1 MKIVIIGAGISGC
14 GAYLAL
20 KKHLPRP
27 APPAE
32 DHTYTIYEAYD
43 TAKDTTF
50 RERPAHGDTH
60 SSTLIVGGGLGVCP
74 NGLGVLARLDE
85 SLVRDVVR
93 AGYPVSHFK
102 MQSSYGWE
110 LFRGSAAGSREP
122 VMNTVSMSR
131 HALWRCLR
139 DRIPDDIIFNKR
151 VSEVVANADGRN
163 IVRFADGS
171 PPIEA
176 DLVIGADGLKSTAK
190 NALFQE
196 NTGDPYPPQYEGF
209 VGVGGFVPVSPD
221 IKTHVESG
229 TMTFTLGG
237 NGFFGY
243 AFSSSSPDDPNRD
256 SPSHVP
262 EPGNTV
268 MWWSTYSIPTSP
280 DPKTINKDDISH
292 QLRQRHHNWHDPV
305 IQKIIESVTVESMY
319 PVWTTPELPTWERDG
334 VILLG
339 DAAHALPPNSGQ
351 GASQALED
359 VESFSLFLSHY
370 LRKAYR
376 DPLPT
381 QITTEKEAIKLAAKK
396 HMDLRLPRVKS
407 ILQEAKRTQSRRR
420 QMSLLEEL
428 IMYFAI
434 WVTGLFANSKRAS
447 RERFDYNVAEEVE
460 RVLESEG

>member
-14 GAYLAL
+14 GAYIAL

-50 RERPAHGDTH
+50 RERPAHGETH

-85 SLVRDVVR
+85 SLARDVVR

-196 NTGDPYPPQYEGF
+196 RNGDPYPPQYEY
-209 VGVGGFVPVSPD
+209 VSP
-221 IKTHVESG
+221 
-229 TMTFTLGG
+229 
-237 NGFFGY
+237 
-243 AFSSSSPDDPNRD
+243 SS
-256 SPSHVP
+256 
-262 EPGNTV
+262 TC
-268 MWWSTYSIPTSP
+268 TYIHTY
-280 DPKTINKDDISH
+280 N
-292 QLRQRHHNWHDPV
+292 
-305 IQKIIESVTVESMY
+305 
-319 PVWTTPELPTWERDG
+319 
-334 VILLG
+334 
-339 DAAHALPPNSGQ
+339 
-351 GASQALED
+351 
-359 VESFSLFLSHY
+359 LFV
-370 LRKAYR
+370 
-376 DPLPT
+376 
-381 QITTEKEAIKLAAKK
+381 Q
-396 HMDLRLPRVKS
+396 
-407 ILQEAKRTQSRRR
+407 
-420 QMSLLEEL
+420 
-428 IMYFAI
+428 
-434 WVTGLFANSKRAS
+434 N
-447 RERFDYNVAEEVE
+447 
-460 RVLESEG
+460 